1 MTGPTANEVQAF
13 LVEPTVTMHRADSG
27 KPVACQREGD
37 RVEHAV
43 YDMGFDV
50 ASADRSWGQEQ
61 QRIDDMDEV
70 IKDDLPRFVGLP
82 AAVLFEDDEVRVDAS
97 QCDIIWR
104 KPPVEAD
111 HKRNDTVRGQGD
123 KRFDVAEIIGE
134 RLIDEGRDA
143 SLNKEPDELA
153 VCLRGRVDEGG
164 VERCG
169 GKRICSAGVPMPD
182 TKRAADLVEDARIA
196 RRQVNVEISSRRQ
209 NRKICFA
216 SDVTQPDEKHA
227 HIYSPVRHDH
237 RVCRAAI
244 ASRLRSPQPIVGDD
258 RDRNWGKD
266 VAVRSKNASP
276 PIVSLAARCSDVTGR
291 GRIRVT
297 RIDAGG
303 CSKPKGGPSMI
314 RLPVRTSAI
323 ARLLAASAPLFVC
336 ATPAVAQDQAPTG
349 QAVGDPAGEQ
359 GVGDI
364 VVTATRRRESAKDVP
379 LAVTAIS
386 GEKLDVLN
394 SSGLDIR
401 FLAGRTPSL
410 QVESSFGR
418 TFPRFYIRGLGN
430 TDFDPNAAQPVSVV
444 YDDVA
449 LENPM
454 LKSFPVFDLQSVEVL
469 RGPQGTL
476 FGRNTPAGV
485 VKINSAKPDP
495 DKVSGYATGSW
506 ATYNTING
514 EAALN
519 LPIGNGFAFRASGII
534 QSRDDWVTNDSAT
547 GNADRKLEGYRDVAG
562 RFQLGYTN
570 GDFNALLNV
579 HVRDLTGSPRIFRAG
594 LFKPGTNDFN
604 TGFDPKH
611 VTLDGYTS
619 QSLTQWG
626 TNLRLDYHLDGI
638 GTFYSV
644 TGYEQ
649 AKVESTGDVDGGNS
663 YPFTGGTIGAIG
675 VGLFPSNTGG
685 LTKPKEFS
693 QELRYASE
701 DMNGIRLQG
710 GLYYFYQTLRYHQYD
725 YAFGGTGS
733 RATDLTQDIFH
744 DNRNENYGAFASIEA
759 KPTELLT
766 LRAGVRYSHDYRNDL
781 VTAPI
786 LGTGISDTL
795 PARAVV
801 RGSNVTWD
809 ASATY
814 ELTPAINVYSRLATG
829 YQGPAIQDRVTF
841 GSVQSTAPKQTT
853 FSGESGFKGTLLD
866 RKVNFSLD
874 AYWYSTKDLQITAV
888 GGSSNSARLISA
900 DKAIGYGVEGEFEA
914 RPVPELSLTA
924 SGSYNFTEIRD
935 RSIGV
940 GVCATCTVL
949 DPIVN
954 GFAMIDGNDLPQ
966 APRWIANWTA
976 RYGIPLANGGEVY
989 AYTDWVYRSRINFF
1003 LYEAVEFTGKSSLEG
1018 GLKVG
1023 YKSPQGY
1030 EVGAFVR
1037 NITNQY
1043 RSISAIDFNNL
1054 TGMIN
1059 EPRIIGGQFKV
1070 EF

>member
-1 MTGPTANEVQAF
+1 
-13 LVEPTVTMHRADSG
+13 
-27 KPVACQREGD
+27 
-37 RVEHAV
+37 
-43 YDMGFDV
+43 
-50 ASADRSWGQEQ
+50 
-61 QRIDDMDEV
+61 
-70 IKDDLPRFVGLP
+70 
-82 AAVLFEDDEVRVDAS
+82 
-97 QCDIIWR
+97 
-104 KPPVEAD
+104 
-111 HKRNDTVRGQGD
+111 
-123 KRFDVAEIIGE
+123 
-134 RLIDEGRDA
+134 
-143 SLNKEPDELA
+143 
-153 VCLRGRVDEGG
+153 
-164 VERCG
+164 
-169 GKRICSAGVPMPD
+169 
-182 TKRAADLVEDARIA
+182 
-196 RRQVNVEISSRRQ
+196 
-209 NRKICFA
+209 
-216 SDVTQPDEKHA
+216 
-227 HIYSPVRHDH
+227 
-237 RVCRAAI
+237 
-244 ASRLRSPQPIVGDD
+244 
-258 RDRNWGKD
+258 
-266 VAVRSKNASP
+266 
-276 PIVSLAARCSDVTGR
+276 
-291 GRIRVT
+291 
-297 RIDAGG
+297 
-303 CSKPKGGPSMI
+303 MI

-323 ARLLAASAPLFVC
+323 ARLLAASAPLLVF
-336 ATPAVAQDQAPTG
+336 AAPAVAQEQSPAG
-349 QAVGDPAGEQ
+349 QAVGDPANDQ
-359 GVGDI
+359 GVGEI
-364 VVTATRRRESAKDVP
+364 VVTATRRQESSKDVP

-485 VKINSAKPDP
+485 VKIDSAKPNP

-534 QSRDDWVTNDSAT
+534 QSRDDWVTNDSTT

-562 RFQLGYTN
+562 RLQLGYTSS
-570 GDFNALLNV
+570 DFNALLNV

-649 AKVESTGDVDGGNS
+649 AKVESTGDVDGGNN
-663 YPFTGGTIGAIG
+663 YTFLGGTIGAIG

-710 GLYYFYQTLRYHQYD
+710 GLYYFHQTLRYHQYD

-733 RATDLTQDIFH
+733 RATDLDQDIFH

-759 KPTELLT
+759 KPVDKLT

-786 LGTGISDTL
+786 PGTGISDTL

-814 ELTPAINVYSRLATG
+814 ELTPAINVYTRLATG

-900 DKAIGYGVEGEFEA
+900 NKAIGYGVEGEFEA
-914 RPVPELSLTA
+914 RPIPELTLTA

-935 RSIGV
+935 PNISV

-954 GFAMIDGNDLPQ
+954 GRAVIDGNDLPQ

-976 RYGIPLANGGEVY
+976 RYGVPLGNGGEIY
-989 AYTDWVYRSRINFF
+989 AYTDWVYRSSVNFF

-1018 GLKVG
+1018 GLKLG
-1023 YKSPQGY
+1023 YRSPQGY

-1070 EF
+1070 AF